1 MVMAMGNIDV
11 TKARVGE
18 ELTMVCGDVM
28 GMGIGR

>member
-1 MVMAMGNIDV
+1 MGNIDV